1 MHPQR
6 AQEIERA
13 VETGL
18 QRRDQSG
25 TAKSPSPPSEHG
37 VDLLNAM
44 PRRQLVHKI
53 ETAHV
58 ALPMARRVVFR
69 PGIFL
74 PCLRLLVWLWVAVRF
89 FSGNAWDALLGRSS
103 IQRRAVRF
111 REALQWAGAGCIKVG
126 QQLSVRADILP
137 YAYCAELGKLLD
149 SVPAIPTSQA
159 IAVIERNLG
168 RPLGEIFDTFDPTA
182 IGSASLACVYQA
194 VLKSGERVAVKVQ
207 RPGIGRLISA
217 DLRALDWLL
226 ILAEAL
232 TLIRPGTTTLF
243 RRELGKMLLAEL
255 NFRTE
260 ARYNEMFRLRAEKDD
275 EGITAPRVF
284 FEFCTEEVL
293 VNELISGV
301 WMWELMAAVD
311 QNDQEFLGNLRHSGI
326 EPGQVARRLV
336 RALHRELLEHLF
348 FHADPHPANLVVL
361 PDSRIC
367 FIDFGAV
374 GRFSTETRNT
384 WRELQFHMQSHDVE
398 RMVRSSF
405 SLAGRLPPIN
415 VDDVLATME
424 DIYADWVYAV
434 SSTDAEWWERSTSQ
448 NWLRYINAAREYGI
462 PVSRETIQF
471 FRATFLYDTIIVRLD
486 KNIDP
491 LEEWKQYAR
500 QAGKEARRRVRR
512 SIEKR
517 LNGPTRIDY
526 LRIEQLAD
534 IVNQFMFRLQR
545 SVEDP
550 IFQFKETVGKIAFG
564 IAMLLR
570 LAYAA
575 GLLVGA
581 TLVAEF
587 VADRFFGFRFAWP
600 TMILETIAS
609 SAWLQFVLLVI
620 VLVVIRQ
627 VLIRISQ
634 PESRPDSRG

>member
-25 TAKSPSPPSEHG
+25 TAKLPSPPSEHG
-37 VDLLNAM
+37 VDVLHAM

-111 REALQWAGAGCIKVG
+111 REAVQWAGAGFIKVG

-311 QNDQEFLGNLRHSGI
+311 ESDQKFLGNLRHSGI
-326 EPGQVARRLV
+326 EPGRVARRLV

-384 WRELQFHMQSHDVE
+384 WRELQFHMQSHDIE
-398 RMVRSSF
+398 RMVRSSL
-405 SLAGRLPPIN
+405 SLAGRLPPID

-424 DIYADWVYAV
+424 EIYADWVYAV

-462 PVSRETIQF
+462 PVSLETIQF

-564 IAMLLR
+564 IATLLR

-587 VADRFFGFRFAWP
+587 VADRFFGFRLAWP

-609 SAWLQFVLLVI
+609 SAWLQLVLLVI

-627 VLIRISQ
+627 VLIRMSQ
-634 PESRPDSRG
+634 PESRRG